1 MPEIKKEA
9 ESCHNC
15 GLESLGDCEERSVHR
30 PVDEKSPPCKF
41 CARNPD
47 KAKTAVIADFYSENW
62 VLSFG
67 LDKKHEE
74 HWSPIIEDPDAAEQ
88 KLLKFLHAFQTV
100 YEAI

>member
-1 MPEIKKEA
+1 MPENQKEA
-9 ESCHNC
+9 RTCHNC
-15 GLESLGDCEERSVHR
+15 GLESLGDCENRHAHI
-30 PVDEKSPPCKF
+30 PVDEKSPPCEF

-67 LDKKHEE
+67 LDKHY
-74 HWSPIIEDPDAAEQ
+74 SPIIEDPDATEQ

-100 YEAI
+100 YGAI